1 METEEKLLGTDKS
14 YFHEMTT
21 SLLKKRDLEVKIL
34 RDAGFDPVIPDG
46 GYFIMADT
54 SKLGNM
60 SYNLTSLS
68 GALPGRTARD
78 HAVRPKP
85 CDSGLCT

>member
-1 METEEKLLGTDKS
+1 MYVLPTPTQEACAIGLETEEKLLGTEKS

-34 RDAGFDPVIPDG
+34 QDAGFDPVIPDG

-54 SKLGNM
+54 SKLGNVN
-60 SYNLTSLS
+60 YNLVTL
-68 GALPGRTARD
+68 
-78 HAVRPKP
+78 
-85 CDSGLCT
+85 